1 MWVLGLEQKGHGWFG
16 REKVL
21 GSEEKT
27 FASTG
32 KRRKEEKEKKEEDIL
47 VFTPFTWFVKL
58 DRCQNF
64 K

>member
-1 MWVLGLEQKGHGWFG
+1 MGLEEKDNGWFG